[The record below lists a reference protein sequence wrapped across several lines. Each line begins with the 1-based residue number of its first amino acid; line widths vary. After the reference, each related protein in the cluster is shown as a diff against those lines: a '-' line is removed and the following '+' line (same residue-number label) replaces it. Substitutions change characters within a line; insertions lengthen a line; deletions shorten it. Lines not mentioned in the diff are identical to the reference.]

1 MKTYEDLNYASDADP
16 DMWLDRREATC
27 LIPKP
32 VVTKFNGDPVKTTR
46 VELTPTMR
54 KVMITLRK
62 QADLTQEA
70 VGLAMGRTQGWVSLF
85 ETGSIQ
91 SMDEVAFNDLWDLY
105 HARIEGE
112 AAG

>member
-1 MKTYEDLNYASDADP
+1 MKTYEDLNYVSDADP

-27 LIPKP
+27 LIPTP
-32 VVTKFNGDPVKTTR
+32 VTTKFKGESLKTTR
-46 VELTPTMR
+46 VELTPSMR
-54 KVMITLRK
+54 KMLIYLRK

-70 VGLAMGRTQGWVSLF
+70 VARAMDRTQGWVSLF

-91 SMDEVAFNDLWDLY
+91 SMEEVAFNDLWDLY